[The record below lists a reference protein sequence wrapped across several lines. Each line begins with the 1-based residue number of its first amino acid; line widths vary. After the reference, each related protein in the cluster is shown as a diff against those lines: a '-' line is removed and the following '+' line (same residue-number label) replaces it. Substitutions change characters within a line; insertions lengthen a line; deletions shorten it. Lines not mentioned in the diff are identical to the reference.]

1 MEPSG
6 AWRSGVGSHG
16 LCRTWRHPPSVRKDS
31 ERGFEPSHLKRPP
44 PSDLFIQCE
53 SFKRLPLRKL
63 QSGLGRPWPIM
74 KISVLSGLPVPSN
87 SWMERSSW
95 PIMPGRAHRCVT
107 DRMATDRARD
117 SALEILNTNFKSSIN
132 VLRHKNPKPAH
143 TSIAALQSFPWL
155 IVTVATDRP

>member
-1 MEPSG
+1 MEWEAMAYAALGVIRHQSG
-6 AWRSGVGSHG
+6 RI
-16 LCRTWRHPPSVRKDS
+16 RKGDLS
-31 ERGFEPSHLKRPP
+31 LPISNGPP